1 MSLRVSRRR
10 RRHRDQTTRIFFAD
24 DENDDRCRREVVCGR
39 LRHAEQVALLRS
51 LHGTS
56 TGVTKLV
63 SIVDGFFLNSSLK
76 MPPVWGG
83 GRAPKQQQQQQGK
96 KFPKRCPRKV
106 LTGGKFNTSVHY
118 FFVRDDECLEIETNN
133 NNNNFLVSL
142 SLFLTL
148 F

>member
-1 MSLRVSRRR
+1 
-10 RRHRDQTTRIFFAD
+10 
-24 DENDDRCRREVVCGR
+24 
-39 LRHAEQVALLRS
+39 
-51 LHGTS
+51 
-56 TGVTKLV
+56 
-63 SIVDGFFLNSSLK
+63 

-83 GRAPKQQQQQQGK
+83 RAPKQQQQQQQQQQGK

-133 NNNNFLVSL
+133 NNNNNFLVSL
-142 SLFLTL
+142 SLFLSL